1 MEILIFIVIVVIFL
15 GLPVMQM
22 RKQNKQVGE
31 IKNFQSQLEPGMVV
45 QMTSGIHGR
54 ITSVGPTT
62 VDVEVATGTV
72 TTWDRNAV
80 LKLVTSVEPGT
91 TEADRLTAGNAGTDD
106 SAEGTDGAD
115 SVDDSD
121 TPVVP
126 DDLSSLG
133 DFGGMD
139 AGTAGTAD
147 DAPDDV
153 TDRTT
158 DAARDHD
165 SDRSGDR
172 NTDHG
177 DDGDGRGTT
186 GH

>member
-91 TEADRLTAGNAGTDD
+91 TEADRLTAGNDGTDD
-106 SAEGTDGAD
+106 SADSVDGAD
-115 SVDDSD
+115 DNGDSPD
-121 TPVVP
+121 FDESPVIP
-126 DDLSSLG
+126 DDLSGLE
-133 DFGGMD
+133 DIED
-139 AGTAGTAD
+139 THDRDNADKAD
-147 DAPDDV
+147 DA
-153 TDRTT
+153 
-158 DAARDHD
+158 
-165 SDRSGDR
+165 
-172 NTDHG
+172 DHG
-177 DDGDGRGTT
+177 DGDDTRGTT
-186 GH
+186 GR

>member
-91 TEADRLTAGNAGTDD
+91 TEADRLTAGNDGTDD
-106 SAEGTDGAD
+106 SADSVDGA
-115 SVDDSD
+115 DDSD

-133 DFGGMD
+133 DFGGAD
-139 AGTAGTAD
+139 AGTADTAD
-147 DAPDDV
+147 DVPDDV

-165 SDRSGDR
+165 SDHSGDR
-172 NTDHG
+172 STDHG
-177 DDGDGRGTT
+177 DDGDTRGTT
-186 GH
+186 GR

>member
-106 SAEGTDGAD
+106 S
-115 SVDDSD
+115 D

-133 DFGGMD
+133 DFGGAD
-139 AGTAGTAD
+139 DGTAD
-147 DAPDDV
+147 TVDDVPDDV

-165 SDRSGDR
+165 SDHSGDR
-172 NTDHG
+172 STDHG
-177 DDGDGRGTT
+177 DDGDTRGTT
-186 GH
+186 GR

>member
-80 LKLVTSVEPGT
+80 
-91 TEADRLTAGNAGTDD
+91 
-106 SAEGTDGAD
+106 
-115 SVDDSD
+115 
-121 TPVVP
+121 
-126 DDLSSLG
+126 
-133 DFGGMD
+133 
-139 AGTAGTAD
+139 
-147 DAPDDV
+147 
-153 TDRTT
+153 
-158 DAARDHD
+158 
-165 SDRSGDR
+165 
-172 NTDHG
+172 
-177 DDGDGRGTT
+177 
-186 GH
+186 

>member
-106 SAEGTDGAD
+106 SADSVDG
-115 SVDDSD
+115 VDDSD

-133 DFGGMD
+133 DFGGAD
-139 AGTAGTAD
+139 AGTADTAD

-153 TDRTT
+153 TGRTT

-165 SDRSGDR
+165 SDHSGDQS
-172 NTDHG
+172 TDHG
-177 DDGDGRGTT
+177 DGDDTRGTT
-186 GH
+186 GR

>member
-106 SAEGTDGAD
+106 SAD
-115 SVDDSD
+115 SVDGVDGVDDSGD
-121 TPVVP
+121 SPDFDESPVIP
-126 DDLSSLG
+126 DDLSGLEDIEDTHDRDSA
-133 DFGGMD
+133 DK
-139 AGTAGTAD
+139 AD
-147 DAPDDV
+147 DA
-153 TDRTT
+153 DR
-158 DAARDHD
+158 
-165 SDRSGDR
+165 
-172 NTDHG
+172 G
-177 DDGDGRGTT
+177 DDDDTRGTT
-186 GH
+186 GR